1 MRVLGL
7 VPARGGSRGV
17 PRKNARLLG
26 GKPLLQY
33 TADAALAARL
43 LTRVVLSTDDAEIAE
58 IGRRCGLDVPF
69 MRPAELARDE
79 TPMVPVVRHALEAV
93 EATDGAY
100 DAVCLLQPTAPL
112 RGSEEI
118 DACIELL
125 ERAGADTVITVR
137 RVPEEYNP
145 HWVYL
150 VDESGALRLST
161 GEDAPIARRQDLPP
175 AFHRDGAVYVA
186 RRAVVMERGS
196 LFGDRVL
203 GYVSH
208 REHTVNID
216 GPADWR
222 RAEQLVERLEAEAE
236 QGA

>member
-1 MRVLGL
+1 
-7 VPARGGSRGV
+7 
-17 PRKNARLLG
+17 
-26 GKPLLQY
+26 
-33 TADAALAARL
+33 
-43 LTRVVLSTDDAEIAE
+43 VVLSTDDAEIAE

-69 MRPAELARDE
+69 LRPAELARDE
-79 TPMVPVVRHALEAV
+79 TPMIPVVRHALEAV
-93 EATDGAY
+93 EAADGAY

-145 HWVYL
+145 HWVYFA
-150 VDESGALRLST
+150 DESGALSLST
-161 GEDAPIARRQDLPP
+161 GEAAPIARRQELPP

-203 GYVSH
+203 GYLSR

>member
-145 HWVYL
+145 HWVYFA
-150 VDESGALRLST
+150 DESGALSLST
-161 GEDAPIARRQDLPP
+161 GEAAPIARRQELPP

-203 GYVSH
+203 GYVAD

>member
-17 PRKNARLLG
+17 PRKNARLLA

-69 MRPAELARDE
+69 LRPAELARDE

-145 HWVYL
+145 HWVYFA
-150 VDESGALRLST
+150 DESGALHLST
-161 GEDAPIARRQDLPP
+161 GEAAPIARRQELPP

-203 GYVSH
+203 GYEAD

>member
-1 MRVLGL
+1 
-7 VPARGGSRGV
+7 
-17 PRKNARLLG
+17 
-26 GKPLLQY
+26 
-33 TADAALAARL
+33 
-43 LTRVVLSTDDAEIAE
+43 
-58 IGRRCGLDVPF
+58 
-69 MRPAELARDE
+69 
-79 TPMVPVVRHALEAV
+79 
-93 EATDGAY
+93 
-100 DAVCLLQPTAPL
+100 
-112 RGSEEI
+112 
-118 DACIELL
+118 
-125 ERAGADTVITVR
+125 VITVR

-145 HWVYL
+145 HWVYFA
-150 VDESGALRLST
+150 DESGALSLST
-161 GEDAPIARRQDLPP
+161 GEAAPIARRQELPP

-203 GYVSH
+203 GYVAD

>member
-125 ERAGADTVITVR
+125 ERGGADTVITVR

-145 HWVYL
+145 HWVYFA
-150 VDESGALRLST
+150 DESGALSLST
-161 GEDAPIARRQDLPP
+161 GEAAPIARRQELPP

-203 GYVSH
+203 GYVAD

>member
-125 ERAGADTVITVR
+125 ERGEADTVITVR

-145 HWVYL
+145 HWVYFA
-150 VDESGALRLST
+150 DESGALSLST
-161 GEDAPIARRQDLPP
+161 GEAAPIARRQELPP
-175 AFHRDGAVYVA
+175 ALHRDGAVYVA

-203 GYVSH
+203 GYVAD

>member
-1 MRVLGL
+1 
-7 VPARGGSRGV
+7 V

-69 MRPAELARDE
+69 LRPAELARDE
-79 TPMVPVVRHALEAV
+79 TPMIPVVRHALEAV
-93 EATDGAY
+93 EASDGAY

-125 ERAGADTVITVR
+125 ERGGADTVITVR

-145 HWVYL
+145 HWVYFA
-150 VDESGALRLST
+150 DESGALSLST
-161 GEDAPIARRQDLPP
+161 GEAAPIARRQELPP

-203 GYVSH
+203 GYVAD